1 MINSFAP
8 VNIVPTN
15 NRVYRK
21 NCTATLNRPGDKAFQ
36 PDEIKLIRE
45 HLWERVHSRKYDVNG
60 YAILF
65 SSHTGVR
72 QGEIPSLRW
81 DDIGDNKIHIHS
93 QQNDKKVDGKKVYY
107 YEPTTKNEKGV
118 SNDGRYLP
126 LTDEVNRILT
136 ELKQKQDLL
145 GIKSEWVFC
154 KEDGSWTTTASYSE
168 ALYRLCKG
176 DKARGTDGLG
186 LELCNNHAFRI
197 ALNSYVFIPMGL
209 DAPERA
215 KLLGHSVETNLKHYT
230 FARTDEYL
238 SEIKERWN
246 EFNNAT
252 DEDKNPEP
260 PQGVNQGSTKIV
272 EFRAKKETP
281 SALEN

>member
-1 MINSFAP
+1 
-8 VNIVPTN
+8 
-15 NRVYRK
+15 
-21 NCTATLNRPGDKAFQ
+21 
-36 PDEIKLIRE
+36 
-45 HLWERVHSRKYDVNG
+45 
-60 YAILF
+60 
-65 SSHTGVR
+65 
-72 QGEIPSLRW
+72 
-81 DDIGDNKIHIHS
+81 
-93 QQNDKKVDGKKVYY
+93 
-107 YEPTTKNEKGV
+107 
-118 SNDGRYLP
+118 
-126 LTDEVNRILT
+126 
-136 ELKQKQDLL
+136 
-145 GIKSEWVFC
+145 
-154 KEDGSWTTTASYSE
+154 
-168 ALYRLCKG
+168 
-176 DKARGTDGLG
+176 
-186 LELCNNHAFRI
+186 
-197 ALNSYVFIPMGL
+197 MGL